1 MGEETVDKKFVAEI
15 LDEIADIL
23 ELKGEIEFK
32 VMAYRK
38 ASRII
43 REVKGDLKELV
54 DSGELAKVKGIGP
67 NLFEKIKEIVDTG
80 HSKYYE
86 ELKKYGIVLRS
97 RSGTN
102 G

>member
-38 ASRII
+38 A
-43 REVKGDLKELV
+43 
-54 DSGELAKVKGIGP
+54 
-67 NLFEKIKEIVDTG
+67 
-80 HSKYYE
+80 
-86 ELKKYGIVLRS
+86 
-97 RSGTN
+97 
-102 G
+102 